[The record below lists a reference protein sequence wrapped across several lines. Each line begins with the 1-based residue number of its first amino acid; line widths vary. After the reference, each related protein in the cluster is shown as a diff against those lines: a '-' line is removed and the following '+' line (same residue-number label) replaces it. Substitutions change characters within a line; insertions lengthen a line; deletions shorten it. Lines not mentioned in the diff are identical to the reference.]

1 MFLAL
6 FRAYVGQPEIF
17 FFASFLFKLVTIYGV
32 PRIFRNFDD
41 YPDFQQKSR
50 GLQNYETHCTLNEEF
65 PEATLPMRHQIKG
78 IFIHSPFL
86 LQQYFHSSI
95 GKLLKLILCFCDSSY
110 DFESPFSCPK
120 MKVNERGAS
129 TSGKWNGK
137 WLGVFSF
144 TFFFSMGVL

>member
-1 MFLAL
+1 MVEKLS
-6 FRAYVGQPEIF
+6 F
-17 FFASFLFKLVTIYGV
+17 FKSATIYGV

-110 DFESPFSCPK
+110 DFESPFSSSHPVRK
-120 MKVNERGAS
+120 
-129 TSGKWNGK
+129 
-137 WLGVFSF
+137 
-144 TFFFSMGVL
+144 

>member
-1 MFLAL
+1 MNGPICEILAKNAQL
-6 FRAYVGQPEIF
+6 LENVEKLIF
-17 FFASFLFKLVTIYGV
+17 FESAILNFLLHSYSKLVINYGV

-110 DFESPFSCPK
+110 DFESPFSSSHPVRK
-120 MKVNERGAS
+120 
-129 TSGKWNGK
+129 
-137 WLGVFSF
+137 
-144 TFFFSMGVL
+144 